1 MDGAFQD
8 VRGIPSVTKPVV
20 AEVPDTLPK
29 SIIKL
34 FLLFARPHLWA
45 VCLML
50 LASMLL
56 RGIGVMQVYASKMIV
71 DTAITLDRTSG
82 QAWQVMLHPLGIFL
96 GLIGVAMVC
105 EWIAWTASYN
115 GRIPILARARQLVF
129 NYVQRHTTNYF
140 DNMLTGKVAYRAML
154 LPEQTTAMF
163 ERTNWDYAPVLVQ
176 CTALVVVFFTVH
188 PLFAGIV
195 FGWLL
200 VYATVAYLMGRGIS
214 KYGAMHSDAKAS
226 LTGRIVDSI
235 SNIKNVIF
243 FSAHE
248 REQQLVGTSVATT
261 LYAQRKSYIA
271 YVRMRIVLQMLH
283 VVIYA
288 LLFSFAI
295 KGLIEG
301 RITPG
306 DFLLISTLTLQLVR
320 TVFDVS
326 NNLPDTLDMLGSIRD
341 SIDMLVVPRDI
352 ADSRNA
358 KPLVVSQG
366 DINFRDV
373 TFAYDNRQEI
383 FSQLNLHIPAG
394 QRVGLIGA
402 SGAGKTTL
410 TSLLLRLY
418 DVQSGAVEIDGQN
431 VKEVTQSSLRA
442 AIGLIPQDTLLFHRT
457 LADNIRYG
465 RPDATDEEVV
475 EAAKRACA
483 HEFILGLPLGYK
495 TLVGERGVKLSGGQR
510 QRVAIARAILK
521 NAPVLLLDEA
531 TSALDSESEAAVQEA
546 MAEAMKGKTVIAIA
560 HRLSTIAHLDRLIV
574 MEKGRIVEEG
584 SHAELLGK
592 NGVYAQLWRRQSGG
606 FLLMDEAP
614 EAPEQAG

>member
-1 MDGAFQD
+1 MDGAIGNI
-8 VRGIPSVTKPVV
+8 REMAGVTKPVT
-20 AEVPDTLPK
+20 AEVVDTLPG
-29 SIIKL
+29 SIFRL

-45 VCLML
+45 VCLMVL
-50 LASMLL
+50 MSMLL
-56 RGIGVMQVYASKMIV
+56 RGIGVMQVYASKLIV
-71 DTAITLDRTSG
+71 DAAVNLDRSSG
-82 QAWQVMLHPLGIFL
+82 AAWAVMAHPLGIFL
-96 GLIGVAMVC
+96 GLIALAMVC

-129 NYVQRHTTNYF
+129 NYVQQHTTNYF

-154 LPEQTTAMF
+154 LPEQTVSMF
-163 ERTNWDYAPVLVQ
+163 ERTNWDYAPV
-176 CTALVVVFFTVH
+176 VVLILLQLAVFFSVQ
-188 PLFAGIV
+188 PVFALILA
-195 FGWLL
+195 GWLL
-200 VYATVAYLMGRGIS
+200 VYGTIAYKMGHGIA
-214 KYGAMHSDAKAS
+214 KFGAMHSDAKAT

-235 SNIKNVIF
+235 TNIKNVIF

-271 YVRMRIVLQMLH
+271 YVRMRVVLQFMH
-283 VVIYA
+283 VLVYA
-288 LLFSFAI
+288 LLFSIAI
-295 KGLIEG
+295 NGLIAG
-301 RITPG
+301 QLTPG

-326 NNLPDTLDMLGSIRD
+326 NSLPETLDWMGSIRD

-352 ADSRNA
+352 ADA
-358 KPLVVSQG
+358 KDARPLVIGKGEVRFNKV
-366 DINFRDV
+366 D
-373 TFAYDNRQEI
+373 FAYEKRENI
-383 FSQLNLHIPAG
+383 FNQLDLTIPAG

-402 SGAGKTTL
+402 SGAGKTTM
-410 TSLLLRLY
+410 TTLLLRLY
-418 DVQSGAVEIDGQN
+418 DVQAGAVEIDGQD
-431 VKEVTQSSLRA
+431 VRKVTQGSLRA
-442 AIGLIPQDTLLFHRT
+442 VIGLIPQDTVLFHRT

-465 RPDATDEEVV
+465 RPDASDAEVE

-483 HEFILGLPLGYK
+483 HEFIMALPHGYK

-521 NAPVLLLDEA
+521 NAPILLLDEA

-574 MEKGRIVEEG
+574 MEEGRIVEEG
-584 SHAELLGK
+584 SHAQLLAK
-592 NGVYAQLWRRQSGG
+592 NGVYAQLWHRQSGG
-606 FLLMDEAP
+606 FLLMDDVQRTP
-614 EAPEQAG
+614 ESA